1 MGVKPNLITA
11 WVFLLAASNSS
22 AFCIQSYSH
31 AICSYN
37 QPLFSL
43 PFDGN
48 EGDDDILKSLTE
60 KYLGE
65 KPRMPTFKPRTS
77 KSDLYDDDELSN
89 LLTLHNKLY
98 PQNKK
103 DKETE
108 GPRENFSSLHELVL
122 QAIGEE
128 DALDLDATPNA
139 GSSTYSWLTEDISRK
154 LPHLKAIASDVDGT
168 LIGSDQTLHPKTKV
182 AIQKAVQSSVS
193 SVGNLEWFFP
203 ATGKTR
209 WGAMNSM
216 GPEVAD
222 LVSKC
227 PGVFI
232 QGLYCV
238 HNNEVIFEKKLTKDA
253 IIAAEKLVSSSGTSL
268 IAYDGDTLYTTE
280 MTSVVR
286 ELNTK
291 WGEPLAKEIPSIAE
305 HTPGV
310 HKILIC
316 DLDIEKLSK
325 VRVSLEKLASD
336 NCATVT
342 QAIPS
347 MLELLPHGCS
357 KALGVQKLC
366 QALGVDPSTQL
377 LALGD
382 AENDVEMLQMAAVGV
397 AVGNGCSL
405 AKKAADIVLE
415 ETSDEGGAGI
425 AIEIL
430 TNI

>member
-1 MGVKPNLITA
+1 MGISKPNVIIA
-11 WVFLLAASNSS
+11 WAVILASRSSGFNIQSLSNS
-22 AFCIQSYSH
+22 I
-31 AICSYN
+31 YN
-37 QPLFSL
+37 PTLFSS
-43 PFDGN
+43 PSDNN
-48 EGDDDILKSLTE
+48 EGDDDLLKSLTE

-65 KPRMPTFKPRTS
+65 KPSMPTFKPRTS
-77 KSDLYDDDELSN
+77 KSDLYDEDELSN
-89 LLTLHNKLY
+89 LLNLHNELY
-98 PQNKK
+98 PQTNKEP
-103 DKETE
+103 ETG
-108 GPRENFSSLHELVL
+108 GPAEQFSSIHDLVL

-128 DALDLDATPNA
+128 DTLDLDETPNE
-139 GSSTYSWLTEDISRK
+139 GSSTFTWLTGDISRK

-168 LIGSDQTLHPKTKV
+168 LIGSDQTLHPKTKE
-182 AIQKAVQSSVS
+182 AIEKAVQSSDS
-193 SVGNLEWFFP
+193 PAGNLEWFFP

-216 GPEVAD
+216 GPELAD

-238 HNNEVIFEKKLTKDA
+238 YNNEVIFEKKLTKEA
-253 IIAAEKLVSSSGTSL
+253 IIAAEKLVASSGTSL

-280 MTSVVR
+280 MTDTVR

-291 WGEPLAKEIPSIAE
+291 WGEPLAQEIPSIAD
-305 HTPGV
+305 HAPGV

-325 VRVSLEKLASD
+325 VRVNLEELAND

-347 MLELLPHGCS
+347 MLELLPEGCS

-366 QALGVDPSTQL
+366 EALHIDPSTQL

-382 AENDVEMLQMAAVGV
+382 AENDVGMLQMAAIGV

-405 AKKAADIVLE
+405 AKEAADIVLE

-425 AIEIL
+425 AMEVL
-430 TNI
+430 TKI